1 MDEKCHHLKVKKF
14 RILAE
19 RCKNCGVCLEKCPEG
34 AIARNH
40 ADICEI
46 LEDSC
51 SFCGIC
57 KEVCQV
63 QAVKETFSAWLFWKH
78 LLGGEGCVQCLK

>member
-1 MDEKCHHLKVKKF
+1 LRVKKF

-19 RCKNCGVCLEKCPEG
+19 RCKNCGVCLEKCPEL
-34 AIARNH
+34 AIVRNH
-40 ADICEI
+40 AGVCEI

-63 QAVKETFSAWLFWKH
+63 QAVKETFSARLFWKH
-78 LLGGEGCVQCLK
+78 LLGGERGVQCPK